1 MTSIKVNLKN
11 RSYNILVGRH
21 ILENAG
27 KEIRALNIGDNAYII
42 TNALI
47 KNKYGSILKKSLK
60 QAGIGV
66 KFSLIPDTEKSKS
79 INTASKILTDI
90 ASFSKNKKVFIIAL
104 GGGVVGDLSG
114 FTASI
119 YKRGTPYVHIGT
131 TLLAQVD
138 SSIGG
143 KTGVDLPQGKNL
155 IGTFYQPKMVISD
168 VNLLKTLDKRQLS
181 SGLAEVIKYGI
192 IKDKKLFEYLE
203 SNIEKIL
210 KRDLITF
217 EFIVR
222 RASSIKAD
230 IVERDELE
238 KKGLR
243 TILNFGHTLGH
254 AIEAAGKYAYYN
266 HGESVSIGMLI
277 ASDISAMMRLSNKT
291 ITKRIEN
298 LLKRTK
304 LPTAIG
310 KIISLNKIIKAHY
323 QDKKF
328 SGKENRF
335 VLLKDIGKVKVVKN
349 IPQDVIKKAILN
361 RK

>member
-1 MTSIKVNLKN
+1 MTTIKVNLKN
-11 RSYNILVGRH
+11 RSYNILVGSR

-27 KEIRALNIGDNAYII
+27 REIRALDIGDNAYII

-47 KNKYGSILKKSLK
+47 KNKYGSILKGSLEK
-60 QAGIGV
+60 AGIGV

-79 INTASKILTDI
+79 INTAAKILFDI
-90 ASFSKNKKVFIIAL
+90 ASSSKNKKVFIIAL

-114 FTASI
+114 FIASI
-119 YKRGTPYVHIGT
+119 YKRGIPYIQIGT

-168 VNLLKTLDKRQLS
+168 VNLLKSLEKKQLS

-192 IKDKKLFEYLE
+192 IKDRTLFEYLE
-203 SNIEKIL
+203 VNIEKIL
-210 KRDLITF
+210 EKDIACL
-217 EFIVR
+217 EVIVR
-222 RASSIKAD
+222 RASAIKAN
-230 IVERDELE
+230 IVGHDELE
-238 KKGLR
+238 QKNLR

-254 AIEAAGKYAYYN
+254 AIEAAGNYALYN
-266 HGESVSIGMLI
+266 HGEAVAIGMLI
-277 ASDISAMMRLSNKT
+277 ASDISTMMRFSDEMV
-291 ITKRIEN
+291 TKRIEN
-298 LLKRTK
+298 LLKKAK
-304 LPTAIG
+304 LPTTIG
-310 KIISLNKIIKAHY
+310 KKITQNKIIQAHY

-328 SGKENRF
+328 SGRENKF
-335 VLLKDIGKVKVVKN
+335 VLTEKIGQVKVVKN
-349 IPQDVIKKAILN
+349 IPQELIKKALFN